1 MSTLRKA
8 ASLQALSSEAVCP
21 VRILINLVARENKA
35 DTHPEHC
42 NERKSSLKKKMQVR
56 SWVLHCANP
65 AKEACEIKSCFLT
78 PPSLKLLLGVLVTCK
93 SHLGV

>member
-42 NERKSSLKKKMQVR
+42 NERKSSLKKNAGEK
-56 SWVLHCANP
+56 
-65 AKEACEIKSCFLT
+65 
-78 PPSLKLLLGVLVTCK
+78 LGVALC
-93 SHLGV
+93 